1 MSEVHF
7 TNLLIVVTIA
17 LVAPLALGFFPRVR
31 LPAIVLEIVL
41 GIAVGPSGLGWV
53 TPDLPVTILAL
64 IGLAFLLFLSGLEID
79 VERLRGRIL
88 KLTALGFALS
98 FGIAIVV
105 GLGLKAGGFVRS
117 PLFVAIVL
125 VATSLG
131 VIVPVLKDSGN
142 ISSSFGQLVI
152 AAASIADFGAI
163 ILLSVFFSGSGS
175 TDTAGTLILLGLF
188 GLVVALVGLAI
199 AGVEHSIGLSRVLVR
214 LQDTTAQIRV
224 RAAFVLLIGFATLAQ
239 TVGLETILGA
249 FAAGALLSLI
259 DRDTAM
265 THPQFRIKLEAVGFG
280 VFIPVF
286 FVTSGLRFD
295 LNALFASASTV
306 ARVPLFLLALLLVR
320 GLPALTYTRLVG
332 RSRALIA
339 GVLQATSL
347 PFIVAATQ
355 IGVQIGVVTR
365 ASAAGLVAAGLL
377 SVILFPALG
386 LVLLRREQPDTGQ
399 PREAVDSG
407 DAGDHGGGSSAL
419 PRGRRTLGRMRRR
432 RAACRADQRLPHRAD
447 PQLRSAGDVPP
458 HAMKLRA
465 QALIP
470 VMIAALAV
478 AGCGAA
484 GHAGE
489 AGTTASAAPVSQPPP
504 RSTPEPGKKPSA
516 SARQR
521 GQVAVRVARTAYGR
535 ALVDRR
541 GFALYQFTHDAPST
555 SRCFGACAAAWP
567 PYLTRA
573 APSAAAAG
581 ADARLLGSVRRPDGR
596 LQVTYARH
604 PLYYYVGDR
613 HPGEVRCQAVLEY
626 GGTWN
631 VVAPD
636 GHAIR

>member
-7 TNLLIVVTIA
+7 TNLLIVVAIA
-17 LVAPLALGFFPRVR
+17 LVAPLALGFFPRFR

-41 GIAVGPSGLGWV
+41 GIVVGPSGLGWV

-88 KLTALGFALS
+88 KLTGLGFALS
-98 FGIAIVV
+98 FGIAIIV
-105 GLGLKAGGFVRS
+105 GLGLQAGGFVKS

-163 ILLSVFFSGSGS
+163 ILLSVFFSGKGS

-199 AGVEHSIGLSRVLVR
+199 AGVEHSMGLSRVLLR

-224 RAAFVLLIGFATLAQ
+224 RAAFVLLIGFAALAQ
-239 TVGLETILGA
+239 SVGLETILGA

-320 GLPALTYTRLVG
+320 GLPAIAYRRLLG

-399 PREAVDSG
+399 PGEA
-407 DAGDHGGGSSAL
+407 L
-419 PRGRRTLGRMRRR
+419 T
-432 RAACRADQRLPHRAD
+432 
-447 PQLRSAGDVPP
+447 
-458 HAMKLRA
+458 
-465 QALIP
+465 P
-470 VMIAALAV
+470 VMPVI
-478 AGCGAA
+478 
-484 GHAGE
+484 
-489 AGTTASAAPVSQPPP
+489 TA
-504 RSTPEPGKKPSA
+504 ED
-516 SARQR
+516 
-521 GQVAVRVARTAYGR
+521 R
-535 ALVDRR
+535 ALCRV
-541 GFALYQFTHDAPST
+541 GSAPT
-555 SRCFGACAAAWP
+555 PA
-567 PYLTRA
+567 
-573 APSAAAAG
+573 
-581 ADARLLGSVRRPDGR
+581 
-596 LQVTYARH
+596 
-604 PLYYYVGDR
+604 
-613 HPGEVRCQAVLEY
+613 
-626 GGTWN
+626 
-631 VVAPD
+631 
-636 GHAIR
+636 